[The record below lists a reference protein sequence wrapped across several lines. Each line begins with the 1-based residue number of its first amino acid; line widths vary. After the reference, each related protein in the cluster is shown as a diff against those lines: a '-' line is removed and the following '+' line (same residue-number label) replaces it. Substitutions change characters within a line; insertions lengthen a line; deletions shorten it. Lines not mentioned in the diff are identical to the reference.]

1 MENTINIQEIK
12 KEYSKLIYQI
22 YNKPR
27 YQNDEEYRK
36 KRIASNIAWEKQ
48 RRATDPEYAEKVRE
62 RCRERYRNNEA
73 YRERQKQLKKEQRQ
87 KAREE
92 REKLQLTT

>member
-1 MENTINIQEIK
+1 MDIAQVK

-27 YQNDEEYRK
+27 YQEDEEYRK

-48 RRATDPEYAEKVRE
+48 RRATDPVYAEKVRE
-62 RCRERYRNNEA
+62 RCRDRYRNNEA
-73 YRERQKQLKKEQRQ
+73 YRERQKELKKEQRK

-92 REKLQLTT
+92 SEKSQLSA